1 MRPSHCTYSDL
12 SFPVCNTGL
21 VKISGDDGCRL
32 LDPRQGFHL
41 SFLLSISSC
50 WRDRLGI
57 CCPDQ
62 ETGTQRGGETLCR
75 SHSRLGSVDSL
86 WVTSLGWVPVAVV
99 TDLHGQPASSRGALY
114 TPDPPL
120 GPSTNLKLAPPPVL
134 ASRVELIQTVFHV
147 ASQKPPPNAPRSI
160 ATTESKQVLNKRSK
174 RKGG

>member
-62 ETGTQRGGETLCR
+62 DTGTQRGGETLQ
-75 SHSRLGSVDSL
+75 
-86 WVTSLGWVPVAVV
+86 VTQQAGVSGFSLGHVS
-99 TDLHGQPASSRGALY
+99 G
-114 TPDPPL
+114 L
-120 GPSTNLKLAPPPVL
+120 GPCGCCHRPPWPACFLPRRPLYPRPPSGTLPQPEACPPPSSCL
-134 ASRVELIQTVFHV
+134 QGRTDTNSL
-147 ASQKPPPNAPRSI
+147 PRGLSET
-160 ATTESKQVLNKRSK
+160 ATKCSP
-174 RKGG
+174 